1 MLRKAGSLFPNNT
14 LFGSKGVNLDE
25 IIKGRMKLLV
35 NVCPTELYQSAKLSR
50 ESFLEFG
57 QSVEPTASMVS
68 TFTSS
73 EYLRM
78 LSSMSGFP

>member
-50 ESFLEFG
+50 ESFLN
-57 QSVEPTASMVS
+57 SVNQLRQRHLWYQLLHLSN
-68 TFTSS
+68 TS
-73 EYLRM
+73 ECNHR
-78 LSSMSGFP
+78 